1 MLRVPENLCI
11 INSIIVTSNVDVC
24 GPVRVEEFKPLK
36 AQAIKLLREVLGF
49 HCFDKIVIIADPYV
63 NFAINLHL
71 LDYL

>member
-1 MLRVPENLCI
+1 MLRVPENVCI
-11 INSIIVTSNVDVC
+11 INSIIVTSNVDVT
-24 GPVRVEEFKPLK
+24 
-36 AQAIKLLREVLGF
+36 EVLGF